1 MHLPEGSLNSS
12 AVLITTAV
20 GILAFGIACCFA
32 RRKLCPKQLPSL
44 LAMTIFVCLAQTV
57 NYATGLGYSGHW
69 VGAGLLS
76 IFFGPIAA
84 MLSMAAVLGTQSSL
98 FGDGCWATLG
108 ANFINI
114 GIVAPW
120 AAHWSFKLLQGRRSP
135 QVDLGQIIAVGIAN
149 FFAIVF
155 AIGATLAGMA
165 GMLIAPITEASL
177 GMGNNV
183 IITAFVVIIVGG
195 IGSVKGALVAALLIG
210 LIDTLGRAFLDD
222 FFKIFMSTA
231 AAENSAPAI
240 SSMSI
245 YLIMALILSFK
256 PNGLFPPKLR

>member
-57 NYATGLGYSGHW
+57 NYATGFGYSGHW

-108 ANFINI
+108 ANIINI
-114 GIVAPW
+114 GIVAPC

-135 QVDLGQIIAVGIAN
+135 QVDLGQIIAGGIAN

-155 AIGATLAGMA
+155 ATISLC
-165 GMLIAPITEASL
+165 LISSASL
-177 GMGNNV
+177 LAMLLANTCIAV
-183 IITAFVVIIVGG
+183 IEAVLSMIFFIICVRGLEARL
-195 IGSVKGALVAALLIG
+195 SMLRRFALKPIAILIVLALC
-210 LIDTLGRAFLDD
+210 LGQL
-222 FFKIFMSTA
+222 
-231 AAENSAPAI
+231 
-240 SSMSI
+240 SSQQ
-245 YLIMALILSFK
+245 
-256 PNGLFPPKLR
+256 PNGVDHVLSPHD

>member
-20 GILAFGIACCFA
+20 GILAFGIACYCA

-44 LAMTIFVCLAQTV
+44 FAMTIFVCLAQTV
-57 NYATGLGYSGHW
+57 NYATGFGYSGHW

-98 FGDGCWATLG
+98 FGDVSWATLG

-155 AIGATLAGMA
+155 ATISLC
-165 GMLIAPITEASL
+165 LISSASL
-177 GMGNNV
+177 LAMLLANTCIAV
-183 IITAFVVIIVGG
+183 IEAVLSMTFFIICVRGLEARL
-195 IGSVKGALVAALLIG
+195 SMLRRFALKPIAILIVLALC
-210 LIDTLGRAFLDD
+210 LGQL
-222 FFKIFMSTA
+222 
-231 AAENSAPAI
+231 
-240 SSMSI
+240 SSQQ
-245 YLIMALILSFK
+245 
-256 PNGLFPPKLR
+256 PNGVDHVLSLHD

>member
-32 RRKLCPKQLPSL
+32 RRKLFPKQFPSL
-44 LAMTIFVCLAQTV
+44 LAMTIFVFLAQTV
-57 NYATGLGYSGHW
+57 NYATGFGYSGHW

-98 FGDGCWATLG
+98 FGDVSWATLG

-155 AIGATLAGMA
+155 ATISLC
-165 GMLIAPITEASL
+165 LISSASL
-177 GMGNNV
+177 LAMLLANTCIAV
-183 IITAFVVIIVGG
+183 IEAVLSMTFFIICVRGLEARL
-195 IGSVKGALVAALLIG
+195 SMLRRFALKPIAILIVLALC
-210 LIDTLGRAFLDD
+210 LGQL
-222 FFKIFMSTA
+222 
-231 AAENSAPAI
+231 
-240 SSMSI
+240 SSQQ
-245 YLIMALILSFK
+245 
-256 PNGLFPPKLR
+256 PNGVDHVLSLHD